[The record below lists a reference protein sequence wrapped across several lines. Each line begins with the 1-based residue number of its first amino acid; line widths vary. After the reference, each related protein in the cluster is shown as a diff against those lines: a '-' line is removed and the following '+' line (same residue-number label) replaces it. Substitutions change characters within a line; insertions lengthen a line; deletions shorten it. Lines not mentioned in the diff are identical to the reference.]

1 MAAKEASH
9 LRNEVPMTTPPN
21 VAAWLMSF
29 LAAIFNSFKSECSK
43 AAVSSSSGVV
53 KVA

>member
-29 LAAIFNSFKSECSK
+29 LAAIFNSECSK